1 MCHSAPGSHLA
12 VVLCSPRVCS
22 RLLLFMRFPSFC
34 SNAYPNLFSH
44 AQGTAVCCFVSALC
58 PSAAGSLL
66 AVGEGLV
73 VEVLQVNHG
82 AFGAKFGLLISRGL
96 GSRCELPVFFP
107 LLCREGGSP
116 GCFPPQKSLSVR
128 PQQNEDREKGS
139 GKQPLLCSSEYSTRQ
154 APQAALRCVTSCVD

>member
-1 MCHSAPGSHLA
+1 
-12 VVLCSPRVCS
+12 
-22 RLLLFMRFPSFC
+22 MRFPSFC

-66 AVGEGLV
+66 AVGEALRRS
-73 VEVLQVNHG
+73 LQVNHG

-96 GSRCELPVFFP
+96 GGRCELPVFFP
-107 LLCREGGSP
+107 LLCGEGGSP

-128 PQQNEDREKGS
+128 LQQNEDRKKGQES
-139 GKQPLLCSSEYSTRQ
+139 NLCS
-154 APQAALRCVTSCVD
+154 APLGTAPDKHLRLHSDV